1 MGKYIGIQPFNP
13 WLRRACVYV
22 DNTHILVPDSKNES
36 PFSDGTKNYLV
47 ESILW
52 TKTLKQFICHR
63 ILAIGVFHCTRPGS
77 GQRCITIITLTCLAD
92 IVFWQR
98 SGKIQSFEIL
108 QIPEA
113 CIYNMNVGHISLLF
127 FVFTCNF
134 QRQIEPGIECL
145 KDPSPPHPTAKITRW
160 FLELRP
166 FPNNSEFNLIIWYR
180 HDLAI
185 CNMHCR
191 FEKCTLISWVLC
203 WPLSWI

>member
-1 MGKYIGIQPFNP
+1 MRKYIGIQLFNP
-13 WLRRACVYV
+13 WFRRACGFVFFYV
-22 DNTHILVPDSKNES
+22 DKTHILGPDSKNES
-36 PFSDGTKNYLV
+36 HFSDGTKNYLV

-145 KDPSPPHPTAKITRW
+145 KDPSPPTP
-160 FLELRP
+160 RP
-166 FPNNSEFNLIIWYR
+166 KLQDDFWNCGPSLIIQNPTW
-180 HDLAI
+180 
-185 CNMHCR
+185 
-191 FEKCTLISWVLC
+191 
-203 WPLSWI
+203 

>member
-1 MGKYIGIQPFNP
+1 MSRFCVKRFPTWSTTVQALCYVAKKIIIVMGKYIGIQPFNP

-22 DNTHILVPDSKNES
+22 DNTHVLVPDSKNES

-98 SGKIQSFEIL
+98 SSKIQSFEIL

-145 KDPSPPHPTAKITRW
+145 KDPSPPPHGQNYKMIFGTEALP
-160 FLELRP
+160 
-166 FPNNSEFNLIIWYR
+166 
-180 HDLAI
+180 
-185 CNMHCR
+185 
-191 FEKCTLISWVLC
+191 
-203 WPLSWI
+203 